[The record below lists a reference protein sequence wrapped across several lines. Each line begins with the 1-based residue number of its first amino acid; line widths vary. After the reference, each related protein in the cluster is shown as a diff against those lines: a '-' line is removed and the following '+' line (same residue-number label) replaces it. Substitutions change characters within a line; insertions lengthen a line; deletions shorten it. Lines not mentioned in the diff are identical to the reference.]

1 MQHNKN
7 PHNLNNQVGL
17 KSPDAVLAEYG
28 LKRSWQWAEV
38 EQAFLN
44 QHNQKC
50 AMCSITGNGLVQVHH
65 IAPFHYISSPNIQRG
80 DLEFNPQNL
89 IPLCQGPGTN
99 DHHILIGHVG
109 DFQYFNE
116 EVRADMI
123 GPWKDLIPAD
133 QLKQLAD
140 WIARHKNPYP
150 LVNTM
155 TPQDITGFIALLATW
170 YGPKP
175 QTNVNLL
182 IQQWYGFKPRFQ
194 RSAGAPNASTSAPAS
209 NTGGN

>member
-1 MQHNKN
+1 MQQDVN
-7 PHNLNNQVGL
+7 PQNLNNQVGL
-17 KSPDAVLAEYG
+17 NSPDAVLAEYG
-28 LKRSWQWAEV
+28 LKRSPQWAEV

-50 AMCSITGNGLVQVHH
+50 AMCSITGKGLVQVHH
-65 IAPFHYISSPNIQRG
+65 IAPFHYISFPNIQRG

-99 DHHILIGHVG
+99 NHHILIGHLG

-116 EVRADMI
+116 EVRADLI

-140 WIARHKNPYP
+140 WIARHQNHFP
-150 LVNTM
+150 LVNAM
-155 TPQDITGFIALLATW
+155 TQQDITNFIALLVTW

-175 QTNVNLL
+175 QASVDAL
-182 IQQWYGFKPRFQ
+182 IAQWYGFKPRSNG
-194 RSAGAPNASTSAPAS
+194 RAGAPDVSTSAPVT
-209 NTGGN
+209 NIGGN

>member
-1 MQHNKN
+1 MQQDVN
-7 PHNLNNQVGL
+7 PQNLNNQVGL
-17 KSPDAVLAEYG
+17 NSPDAVLAEYG
-28 LKRSWQWAEV
+28 LKRSPQWAEV

-50 AMCSITGNGLVQVHH
+50 AMCSITGKGLVQVHH

-99 DHHILIGHVG
+99 NHHILIGHLG

-140 WIARHKNPYP
+140 WLARNRNHFP
-150 LVNTM
+150 LVNAM
-155 TPQDITGFIALLATW
+155 TQQDITAFIALLVTW

-175 QTNVNLL
+175 QESVDAL
-182 IQQWYGFKPRFQ
+182 IEQWYGFKPRSNG
-194 RSAGAPNASTSAPAS
+194 RAGAPDVSTSAPAS